1 MYEAN
6 PQKMNEKRER
16 SKEEGEKH
24 THTLSFLVSHFSFPI
39 SLFELARWHSAIGA
53 GIAVWVGGN
62 LAGAEWGWHW
72 LYPMSIAML
81 LSAAGN
87 AYNDAND
94 VVADSVNRPTRPIP
108 RGDISVPQARRFAF
122 GCALLAFLLAL
133 PLGVATITG
142 TAIGILL
149 LLGYSPTLKSIPLL
163 GNGVVGLL
171 VGMCIGFGGLLA
183 HNIPAVVLPGVA
195 IGLLF
200 GGREILKTLYDVE
213 GDNAMGVAT
222 VATQWGIRS
231 ALWLATLSF
240 GVALTALGLWAG
252 PQPSLWVVP
261 VLTAVLV
268 GVIMLPLRHHP
279 QRSAI
284 HHALRWS
291 KVLGLA
297 LLLVLS
303 LL

>member
-1 MYEAN
+1 ME
-6 PQKMNEKRER
+6 
-16 SKEEGEKH
+16 KEERRKEKGENGI
-24 THTLSFLVSHFSFPI
+24 LEMSFLVSHFSFLL
-39 SLFELARWHSAIGA
+39 SLLELARWHSAIGA

-62 LAGAEWGWHW
+62 LAGAEWGWEW
-72 LYPMSIAML
+72 LYPMTIAVL

-94 VVADSVNRPTRPIP
+94 LSADSVNRPTRPIP
-108 RGDISVPQARRFAF
+108 RGAITVQEARRFAV
-122 GCALLAFLLAL
+122 GCAVLAFLLAL
-133 PLGVATITG
+133 PFGIPTVIG

-149 LLGYSPTLKSIPLL
+149 LFGYSPTLKSIPLL

-171 VGMCIGFGGLLA
+171 VGMCIGFGGLLEG
-183 HNIPAVVLPGVA
+183 NVPAVVLPGVA

-200 GGREILKTLYDVE
+200 GGREILKTLYDIE

-222 VATQWGIRS
+222 IATRWGKRIG
-231 ALWLATLSF
+231 LILATFSF
-240 GVALTALGLWAG
+240 GGALTALGLWAG
-252 PQPSLWVVP
+252 PQPALWLVP
-261 VLTAVLV
+261 ILTTILV
-268 GVIMLPLRHHP
+268 GTTLLPLWHHP
-279 QRSAI
+279 ERSTI